1 MAANF
6 LKLAMNSVKHWY
18 LPLITGLIFIGVGLY
33 AFAQPAGSYVA
44 LAFVFSISFIIA
56 GIMDI
61 IFAVSN
67 REELEGWGW
76 DLALGLMTLLVGIVL
91 IRHPE
96 ISMLTLPLFVGFTVL
111 FRSAMAIGNSLELKK
126 YYINEWGTLMAIGI
140 LGMIFSF
147 ILIFNPVLAGLSI
160 VIWTGLAFIFIGA
173 YSIYL
178 SLRLKKVH
186 DIPKNVSK
194 EVKKRFEDVKL
205 EVQKEILDKVDQLK
219 SAQ

>member
-205 EVQKEILDKVDQLK
+205 EVKKEILDKVDQLK